1 MLKKTITQELQKLEA
16 IEQRIKT
23 GQKNKTEQKSS
34 IDRAT
39 KKDRSI
45 NEGEIISN
53 DKSTSKEKT
62 EKLTCR
68 KVRGSYQYLINS
80 HFVSK
85 VHNIKRIKELAIA
98 EYHRT
103 LLPLIGKEIKYIKL
117 LLKTEERIKAAYNRM
132 YEGKRI
138 LFEPDLIPVSMII
151 EDFENVVYDGLPFD
165 DNDQTEYYTN
175 RGERVRSKSEK
186 IIADELAR
194 QKIPYKYEKPLVLFV
209 DGKQKQFFP
218 DFTVLNKTT
227 GKIIYLEHLG
237 MMDNSYY
244 YNNTL
249 NKLDIYERNGL
260 LIGRDILILHESSRQ
275 PLNTKIINDYINEFL
290 I

>member
-1 MLKKTITQELQKLEA
+1 MLSKIITQKLQKLET

-23 GQKNKTEQKSS
+23 EQSTKTQLRNSTERVINKNKAIS
-34 IDRAT
+34 
-39 KKDRSI
+39 KDTAK
-45 NEGEIISN
+45 
-53 DKSTSKEKT
+53 DKEKPV
-62 EKLTCR
+62 KLTCR
-68 KVRGSYQYLINS
+68 KVRGSYQYLINT
-80 HFVSK
+80 HYASK
-85 VHNIKRIKELAIA
+85 IHEINAIKELAIK
-98 EYHRT
+98 EYHKA
-103 LLPLIGKEIKYIKL
+103 LLPLIKKEIKYLKL
-117 LLKTEERIKAAYNRM
+117 LLKTEEQIENAYNGM

-138 LFEPDLIPVSMII
+138 LFEPDLIPTSKII
-151 EDFENVVYDGLPFD
+151 EDFENTTYEGLSFD

-249 NKLDIYERNGL
+249 NKLDIYEKNGL
-260 LIGRDILILHESSRQ
+260 LIGKDILFFHESSRQ
-275 PLNTKIINDYINEFL
+275 PLNTRTIDDYINEFL
-290 I
+290 L

>member
-1 MLKKTITQELQKLEA
+1 MLSKIITQKLQKLET

-23 GQKNKTEQKSS
+23 EQSTKTQLRNSTERVINKNKAISKATA
-34 IDRAT
+34 ID
-39 KKDRSI
+39 
-45 NEGEIISN
+45 
-53 DKSTSKEKT
+53 KEKPA
-62 EKLTCR
+62 KLTCR
-68 KVRGSYQYLINS
+68 KVRGSYQYLINT
-80 HFVSK
+80 HYASK
-85 VHNIKRIKELAIA
+85 IHEINAIKELAIK
-98 EYHRT
+98 EYHKA
-103 LLPLIGKEIKYIKL
+103 LLPLIKKEIKYLKL
-117 LLKTEERIKAAYNRM
+117 LLKTEEQIENAYNGM

-138 LFEPDLIPVSMII
+138 LFEPDLIPTSKII
-151 EDFENVVYDGLPFD
+151 EDFENTTYEGLSFD

-249 NKLDIYERNGL
+249 NKLDIYEKNGL
-260 LIGRDILILHESSRQ
+260 LIGKDILIFHESSRQ
-275 PLNTKIINDYINEFL
+275 PLNTRTIDDYINEFL
-290 I
+290 L

>member
-1 MLKKTITQELQKLEA
+1 MLSKIITQKLQKLET

-23 GQKNKTEQKSS
+23 EQSTKTQLRNSIERVINKNKAISKDTA
-34 IDRAT
+34 ID
-39 KKDRSI
+39 
-45 NEGEIISN
+45 
-53 DKSTSKEKT
+53 KEKPA
-62 EKLTCR
+62 KLTCR
-68 KVRGSYQYLINS
+68 KVRGSYQYLINT
-80 HFVSK
+80 HYASK
-85 VHNIKRIKELAIA
+85 IHEINAIKELAIK
-98 EYHRT
+98 EYHKA
-103 LLPLIGKEIKYIKL
+103 LLPLIKKEIKYLKL
-117 LLKTEERIKAAYNRM
+117 LLKTEEQIENAYNGM

-138 LFEPDLIPVSMII
+138 LFEPDLIPTSKII
-151 EDFENVVYDGLPFD
+151 EDFENTTYEGLSFD

-249 NKLDIYERNGL
+249 NKLVE
-260 LIGRDILILHESSRQ
+260 
-275 PLNTKIINDYINEFL
+275 PLYGFFVFYIRHVISPF
-290 I
+290 

>member
-1 MLKKTITQELQKLEA
+1 MLSKIITQKLQKLET

-23 GQKNKTEQKSS
+23 EQSTKTQLRNSTERVINKNKAISKDTA
-34 IDRAT
+34 ID
-39 KKDRSI
+39 
-45 NEGEIISN
+45 
-53 DKSTSKEKT
+53 KEKPA
-62 EKLTCR
+62 KLTCR
-68 KVRGSYQYLINS
+68 KVRGSYQYLINT
-80 HFVSK
+80 HYASK
-85 VHNIKRIKELAIA
+85 IHEINAIKELAIK
-98 EYHRT
+98 EYHKA
-103 LLPLIGKEIKYIKL
+103 LLPLIKKEIKYLKL
-117 LLKTEERIKAAYNRM
+117 LLKTEEQIENAYNGM

-138 LFEPDLIPVSMII
+138 LFEPDLIPTSKII
-151 EDFENVVYDGLPFD
+151 EDFENTTYEGLSFD

-186 IIADELAR
+186 IIADALAR

-249 NKLDIYERNGL
+249 NKLDIYEKNGL
-260 LIGRDILILHESSRQ
+260 LIGKDILIFHESSRQ
-275 PLNTKIINDYINEFL
+275 PLNTRTIDDYINEFL
-290 I
+290 L

>member
-1 MLKKTITQELQKLEA
+1 MLSKIITQKLQKLET

-23 GQKNKTEQKSS
+23 EQSTKTQLRNSTERVINKNKAISKDTA
-34 IDRAT
+34 ID
-39 KKDRSI
+39 
-45 NEGEIISN
+45 
-53 DKSTSKEKT
+53 KEKPA
-62 EKLTCR
+62 KLTCR
-68 KVRGSYQYLINS
+68 KVRGSYQYLINT
-80 HFVSK
+80 HYASK
-85 VHNIKRIKELAIA
+85 IHEINAIKELAIK
-98 EYHRT
+98 EYHKA
-103 LLPLIGKEIKYIKL
+103 LLPLIKKEIKYLKL
-117 LLKTEERIKAAYNRM
+117 LLKTEEQIENAYNGM

-138 LFEPDLIPVSMII
+138 LFEPDLIPTSKII
-151 EDFENVVYDGLPFD
+151 EDFENTTYEGLSFD

-194 QKIPYKYEKPLVLFV
+194 QKIPYKYEKPLALFV

-249 NKLDIYERNGL
+249 NKLDIYEKNGL
-260 LIGRDILILHESSRQ
+260 LIGKDILIFHESSRQ
-275 PLNTKIINDYINEFL
+275 PLNTRTIDDYINEFL
-290 I
+290 L

>member
-1 MLKKTITQELQKLEA
+1 MLSKIITQKLQKLET

-23 GQKNKTEQKSS
+23 EQSTKTQLRNSTERVINKNKAIS
-34 IDRAT
+34 
-39 KKDRSI
+39 KDTAI
-45 NEGEIISN
+45 G
-53 DKSTSKEKT
+53 KEKPA
-62 EKLTCR
+62 KLTCR
-68 KVRGSYQYLINS
+68 KVRGSYQYLINT
-80 HFVSK
+80 HYASK
-85 VHNIKRIKELAIA
+85 ILEINAIKELAIK
-98 EYHRT
+98 EYHKA
-103 LLPLIGKEIKYIKL
+103 LLPLIKKEIKYLKL
-117 LLKTEERIKAAYNRM
+117 LLKTEEQIKNAYNGM

-138 LFEPDLIPVSMII
+138 LFEPDLIPTSKII
-151 EDFENVVYDGLPFD
+151 EDFENTTYEGLSFD

-249 NKLDIYERNGL
+249 NKLDIYEKNGL
-260 LIGRDILILHESSRQ
+260 LIGKDILIFHESSRQ
-275 PLNTKIINDYINEFL
+275 PLNTRTIDDYINEFL
-290 I
+290 L

>member
-1 MLKKTITQELQKLEA
+1 MLSKIITQKLQKLET

-23 GQKNKTEQKSS
+23 EQSTKTQLRNSTERVINKNKAISKDTA
-34 IDRAT
+34 ID
-39 KKDRSI
+39 
-45 NEGEIISN
+45 
-53 DKSTSKEKT
+53 KEKPV
-62 EKLTCR
+62 KLTCR
-68 KVRGSYQYLINS
+68 KVRGSYQYLINT
-80 HFVSK
+80 HYASK
-85 VHNIKRIKELAIA
+85 IHEINAIKELAIK
-98 EYHRT
+98 EYHKA
-103 LLPLIGKEIKYIKL
+103 LLPLIKKEIKYLKL
-117 LLKTEERIKAAYNRM
+117 LLKTEEQIENAYNGM

-138 LFEPDLIPVSMII
+138 LFEPDLIPTSKII
-151 EDFENVVYDGLPFD
+151 EDFENTTYEGLSFD

-249 NKLDIYERNGL
+249 NKLDIYEKNGL
-260 LIGRDILILHESSRQ
+260 LIGKDILIFHESSRQ
-275 PLNTKIINDYINEFL
+275 PLNTRTIDDYINEFL
-290 I
+290 L

>member
-1 MLKKTITQELQKLEA
+1 MLSKIITQKLQKLET

-23 GQKNKTEQKSS
+23 EQSTKTQLRNSTERVINKNKAIS
-34 IDRAT
+34 
-39 KKDRSI
+39 KDTAK
-45 NEGEIISN
+45 
-53 DKSTSKEKT
+53 DKEKPV
-62 EKLTCR
+62 KLTCR
-68 KVRGSYQYLINS
+68 KVRGSYQYLINT
-80 HFVSK
+80 HYASK
-85 VHNIKRIKELAIA
+85 IHEINAIKELAIK
-98 EYHRT
+98 EYHKA
-103 LLPLIGKEIKYIKL
+103 LLPLIKKEIKYLKL
-117 LLKTEERIKAAYNRM
+117 LLKTEEQIENAYNGM

-138 LFEPDLIPVSMII
+138 LFEPDLIPTSKII
-151 EDFENVVYDGLPFD
+151 EDFENTTYEGLSFD

-249 NKLDIYERNGL
+249 NKLDIYEKNGL
-260 LIGRDILILHESSRQ
+260 LIGKDILIFHESSRQ
-275 PLNTKIINDYINEFL
+275 PLNTRTIDDYINEFL
-290 I
+290 L

>member
-1 MLKKTITQELQKLEA
+1 MLSKIITQKLQKLET

-23 GQKNKTEQKSS
+23 EQSTKTQLRNSTERVINKNKAISKDTA
-34 IDRAT
+34 ID
-39 KKDRSI
+39 
-45 NEGEIISN
+45 NE
-53 DKSTSKEKT
+53 KPV
-62 EKLTCR
+62 KLTCR
-68 KVRGSYQYLINS
+68 KVRGSYQYLINT
-80 HFVSK
+80 HYASK
-85 VHNIKRIKELAIA
+85 IHEINAIKELAIK
-98 EYHRT
+98 EYHKA
-103 LLPLIGKEIKYIKL
+103 LLPLIKKEIKYLKL
-117 LLKTEERIKAAYNRM
+117 LLKTEEQIENAYNGM

-138 LFEPDLIPVSMII
+138 LFEPDLIPTSKII
-151 EDFENVVYDGLPFD
+151 EDFENTTYEGLSFD

-249 NKLDIYERNGL
+249 NKLDIYEKNGL
-260 LIGRDILILHESSRQ
+260 LIGKDILFFHESSRQ
-275 PLNTKIINDYINEFL
+275 PLNTRTIDDYINEFL
-290 I
+290 L

>member
-1 MLKKTITQELQKLEA
+1 MLSKIITQKLQKLET

-23 GQKNKTEQKSS
+23 EQSTKTQLRNSTERVINKNKAISKDMA
-34 IDRAT
+34 ID
-39 KKDRSI
+39 
-45 NEGEIISN
+45 
-53 DKSTSKEKT
+53 KEKPV
-62 EKLTCR
+62 KLTCR
-68 KVRGSYQYLINS
+68 KVRGSYQYLINT
-80 HFVSK
+80 HYASK
-85 VHNIKRIKELAIA
+85 IHEINAIKELAIK
-98 EYHRT
+98 EYHKA
-103 LLPLIGKEIKYIKL
+103 LLPLIKKEIKYLKL
-117 LLKTEERIKAAYNRM
+117 LLKTEEQIENAYNGM

-138 LFEPDLIPVSMII
+138 LFEPDLIPTSKII
-151 EDFENVVYDGLPFD
+151 EDFENTTYEGLSFD

-249 NKLDIYERNGL
+249 NKLDIYEKNGL
-260 LIGRDILILHESSRQ
+260 LIGKDILFFHESSRQ
-275 PLNTKIINDYINEFL
+275 PLNTRTIDDYINEFL
-290 I
+290 L

>member
-1 MLKKTITQELQKLEA
+1 MLSKIITQKLQKLEI

-23 GQKNKTEQKSS
+23 EQSTKTQLRNSTERVINKNKAISKDTA
-34 IDRAT
+34 ID
-39 KKDRSI
+39 
-45 NEGEIISN
+45 
-53 DKSTSKEKT
+53 KEKPV
-62 EKLTCR
+62 KLTCR
-68 KVRGSYQYLINS
+68 KVRGSYQYLINT
-80 HFVSK
+80 HYASK
-85 VHNIKRIKELAIA
+85 IHEINAIKELAIK
-98 EYHRT
+98 EYHRA
-103 LLPLIGKEIKYIKL
+103 LLPLIKKEIKYLKL
-117 LLKTEERIKAAYNRM
+117 LLKTEEQIENAYNGM

-138 LFEPDLIPVSMII
+138 LFEPDLIPTSKII
-151 EDFENVVYDGLPFD
+151 EDFENTTYEGLSFD

-249 NKLDIYERNGL
+249 NKLDIYEKNGL
-260 LIGRDILILHESSRQ
+260 LIGKDILIFHESSRQ
-275 PLNTKIINDYINEFL
+275 PLNTRTIDDYISEFL
-290 I
+290 L

>member
-1 MLKKTITQELQKLEA
+1 MLSKIITQKLQKLVT

-23 GQKNKTEQKSS
+23 EQSTKTQLRNSTERVINKNKAISKDTA
-34 IDRAT
+34 ID
-39 KKDRSI
+39 
-45 NEGEIISN
+45 
-53 DKSTSKEKT
+53 KEKPA
-62 EKLTCR
+62 KLTCR
-68 KVRGSYQYLINS
+68 KVRGSYQYLINT
-80 HFVSK
+80 HYASK
-85 VHNIKRIKELAIA
+85 IHEINAIKELAIK
-98 EYHRT
+98 EYHKA
-103 LLPLIGKEIKYIKL
+103 LLPLIKKEIKYLKL
-117 LLKTEERIKAAYNRM
+117 LLKTEEQIENAYNGM

-138 LFEPDLIPVSMII
+138 LFEPDLIPTSKII
-151 EDFENVVYDGLPFD
+151 EDFENTTYEGLSFD

-249 NKLDIYERNGL
+249 NKLDIYEKNGL
-260 LIGRDILILHESSRQ
+260 LIGKDILIFHESSRQ
-275 PLNTKIINDYINEFL
+275 PLNTRTIDDYINEFL
-290 I
+290 L

>member
-1 MLKKTITQELQKLEA
+1 MLSKIITQKLQKLET

-23 GQKNKTEQKSS
+23 EQSTKTQLRNSTERVINKNKAIS
-34 IDRAT
+34 
-39 KKDRSI
+39 KDTAK
-45 NEGEIISN
+45 
-53 DKSTSKEKT
+53 DKEKPV
-62 EKLTCR
+62 KLTCR
-68 KVRGSYQYLINS
+68 KVRGSYQYLINT
-80 HFVSK
+80 HYASK
-85 VHNIKRIKELAIA
+85 IHEINAIKELAIK
-98 EYHRT
+98 EYHKA
-103 LLPLIGKEIKYIKL
+103 LLPLIKKEIKYLKL
-117 LLKTEERIKAAYNRM
+117 LLKTEEQIENAYNGM

-138 LFEPDLIPVSMII
+138 LFEPDLIPTSKII
-151 EDFENVVYDGLPFD
+151 EDFENTTYEGLSFD

-249 NKLDIYERNGL
+249 NKLDIYEKNGL
-260 LIGRDILILHESSRQ
+260 LIGKDILIFNESSRQ
-275 PLNTKIINDYINEFL
+275 PLNTRTIDDYINEFL
-290 I
+290 L

>member
-1 MLKKTITQELQKLEA
+1 MLSKIITQKLQKLET

-23 GQKNKTEQKSS
+23 EQSTKTQLRNSTERVINKNKAISKDTA
-34 IDRAT
+34 ID
-39 KKDRSI
+39 
-45 NEGEIISN
+45 
-53 DKSTSKEKT
+53 KEKPA
-62 EKLTCR
+62 KLTCR
-68 KVRGSYQYLINS
+68 KVRGSYQYLINT
-80 HFVSK
+80 HYASK
-85 VHNIKRIKELAIA
+85 IHEINAIKELAIK
-98 EYHRT
+98 EYHKA
-103 LLPLIGKEIKYIKL
+103 LLPLIKKEIKYLKL
-117 LLKTEERIKAAYNRM
+117 LLKMEEQIKNAYNGM

-138 LFEPDLIPVSMII
+138 LFEPDLIPTSKII
-151 EDFENVVYDGLPFD
+151 EDFENTTYEGLSFD

-194 QKIPYKYEKPLVLFV
+194 QKIPYKYEKPLALFV

-227 GKIIYLEHLG
+227 GKIIYLAHLG

-249 NKLDIYERNGL
+249 NKLDIYEKNGL
-260 LIGRDILILHESSRQ
+260 LIGKDILIFHESSRQ
-275 PLNTKIINDYINEFL
+275 PLNTRTIDDYINEFL
-290 I
+290 L

>member
-1 MLKKTITQELQKLEA
+1 MLSKIITQKLQKLET

-23 GQKNKTEQKSS
+23 GQNTKTERRNSKGQITDGNK
-34 IDRAT
+34 AT
-39 KKDRSI
+39 
-45 NEGEIISN
+45 SN
-53 DKSTSKEKT
+53 DTAAYKEKPT
-62 EKLTCR
+62 KLTCR

-85 VHNIKRIKELAIA
+85 IHEIKTIKELAIK
-98 EYHRT
+98 EYHKI
-103 LLPLIGKEIKYIKL
+103 LLPLIEKEIKYLKL
-117 LLKTEERIKAAYNRM
+117 LLKTEEQIQNAYSGM

-138 LFEPDLIPVSMII
+138 LFEPDLIPVSKII
-151 EDFENVVYDGLPFD
+151 EDFENTTYEGLSFD

-249 NKLDIYERNGL
+249 NKLDIYEKNGL
-260 LIGRDILILHESSRQ
+260 LIGKDILIFHESSRQ
-275 PLNTKIINDYINEFL
+275 PLNTRTIDDYINEFL
-290 I
+290 L

>member
-1 MLKKTITQELQKLEA
+1 MLSKIITQKLQKLET

-23 GQKNKTEQKSS
+23 EQSTKTQLRNSIERVINKNKAISKDTA
-34 IDRAT
+34 ID
-39 KKDRSI
+39 
-45 NEGEIISN
+45 
-53 DKSTSKEKT
+53 KEKPV
-62 EKLTCR
+62 KLTCR
-68 KVRGSYQYLINS
+68 KVRGSYQYLINT
-80 HFVSK
+80 HYASK
-85 VHNIKRIKELAIA
+85 IHEINAIKELAIK
-98 EYHRT
+98 EYHKA
-103 LLPLIGKEIKYIKL
+103 LLPLIKKEIKYLKL
-117 LLKTEERIKAAYNRM
+117 LLKTEEQIENAYNGM

-138 LFEPDLIPVSMII
+138 LFEPDLIPTSKII
-151 EDFENVVYDGLPFD
+151 EDFENTTYEGLSFD

-249 NKLDIYERNGL
+249 NKLDIYEKNGL
-260 LIGRDILILHESSRQ
+260 LIGKDILIFHESSRQ
-275 PLNTKIINDYINEFL
+275 PLNTRTIDDYINEFL
-290 I
+290 L

>member
-1 MLKKTITQELQKLEA
+1 MLSKIITQKLQKLET

-23 GQKNKTEQKSS
+23 EQSTKTQLRNSTERVINKNKAISKDTA
-34 IDRAT
+34 ID
-39 KKDRSI
+39 
-45 NEGEIISN
+45 
-53 DKSTSKEKT
+53 KEKPA
-62 EKLTCR
+62 KLTCR
-68 KVRGSYQYLINS
+68 KVRGSYQYLINT
-80 HFVSK
+80 HYASK
-85 VHNIKRIKELAIA
+85 IHEINAIKELAIK
-98 EYHRT
+98 EYHKA
-103 LLPLIGKEIKYIKL
+103 LLPLIKKEIKYLKL
-117 LLKTEERIKAAYNRM
+117 LLKMEEQIKNAYNGM

-138 LFEPDLIPVSMII
+138 LFEPDLIPTSKII
-151 EDFENVVYDGLPFD
+151 EDFENTTYEGLSFD

-194 QKIPYKYEKPLVLFV
+194 QKIPYKYEKPLALFV

-227 GKIIYLEHLG
+227 GKIIYLEPLG

-249 NKLDIYERNGL
+249 NKLDIYEKNGL
-260 LIGRDILILHESSRQ
+260 LIGKDILIFHESSRQ

>member
-1 MLKKTITQELQKLEA
+1 M
-16 IEQRIKT
+16 
-23 GQKNKTEQKSS
+23 
-34 IDRAT
+34 
-39 KKDRSI
+39 I
-45 NEGEIISN
+45 NTHYASKIHEIN
-53 DKSTSKEKT
+53 A
-62 EKLTCR
+62 
-68 KVRGSYQYLINS
+68 
-80 HFVSK
+80 
-85 VHNIKRIKELAIA
+85 IKELAIK
-98 EYHRT
+98 EYHKA
-103 LLPLIGKEIKYIKL
+103 LLPLIKKEIKYLKL
-117 LLKTEERIKAAYNRM
+117 LLKTEEQIENAYNGM

-138 LFEPDLIPVSMII
+138 LFEPDLIPTSKII
-151 EDFENVVYDGLPFD
+151 EDFENTTYEGLSFD

-249 NKLDIYERNGL
+249 NKLDIYEKNGL
-260 LIGRDILILHESSRQ
+260 LIGKDILIFHESSRQ
-275 PLNTKIINDYINEFL
+275 PLNTRTIDDYINEFL
-290 I
+290 L